1 VALHSER
8 PAARRSA
15 ATGREIDKPCEAG
28 FDLNPSTQ
36 VARVQSTVALRG
48 YDRDQTRAHLEMIH
62 ELAAELDGILV
73 LAIYGQNP
81 DAQSASTS
89 VALHFADWAKA
100 CQRDRA
106 AQKREAV

>member
-1 VALHSER
+1 
-8 PAARRSA
+8 
-15 ATGREIDKPCEAG
+15 
-28 FDLNPSTQ
+28 
-36 VARVQSTVALRG
+36 
-48 YDRDQTRAHLEMIH
+48 MIH

-73 LAIYGQNP
+73 LAIYGESP

-106 AQKREAV
+106 AQNREAV

>member
-1 VALHSER
+1 
-8 PAARRSA
+8 
-15 ATGREIDKPCEAG
+15 
-28 FDLNPSTQ
+28 
-36 VARVQSTVALRG
+36 
-48 YDRDQTRAHLEMIH
+48 MIH

-106 AQKREAV
+106 APKREAV